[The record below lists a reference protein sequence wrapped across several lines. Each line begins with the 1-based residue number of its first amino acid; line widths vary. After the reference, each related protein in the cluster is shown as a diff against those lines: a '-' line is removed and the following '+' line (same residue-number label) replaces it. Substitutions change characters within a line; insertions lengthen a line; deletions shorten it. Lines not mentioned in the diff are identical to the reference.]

1 MACRVVRAAGPA
13 AQATEVKPRMMANAE
28 MDRFIAENWTVLQRA
43 ARKCTNGHKL
53 PSESSSPK
61 AAALGEKH
69 IKLPQVRAVSSNRD
83 FALMLPLSYN
93 RIAFV
98 PTWRL
103 CIVEVHF
110 MWVEPPKPRH
120 PDPVGGDWSGAA
132 LWRERDIQASS
143 QQRTAG
149 TPGVL
154 ANIHGRVGGA
164 E

>member
-1 MACRVVRAAGPA
+1 
-13 AQATEVKPRMMANAE
+13 

-110 MWVEPPKPRH
+110 MGVESAKPRH
-120 PDPVGGDWSGAA
+120 PDPRAEIGQERLPGASGRSRLPVNCAGLERLVCLATYMAASAA
-132 LWRERDIQASS
+132 LSRLSLVAPSS
-143 QQRTAG
+143 G
-149 TPGVL
+149 
-154 ANIHGRVGGA
+154 
-164 E
+164 